1 MSANSAGE
9 LSELKHLL
17 GLVEIEM
24 SLLGSST
31 SHMAHW
37 LGREMSVQFARETL
51 HWGRGKS
58 VVADIANLAQH
69 LTRLA
74 ELLPKVESE
83 QNAATA
89 DVANLGL
96 SSQTPHE

>member
-31 SHMAHW
+31 SHMSHW
-37 LGREMSVQFARETL
+37 LGRDMSVQFARETL

-58 VVADIANLAQH
+58 VVADITNLAQH

-83 QNAATA
+83 QNAETIGAA
-89 DVANLGL
+89 VPGL
-96 SSQTPHE
+96 PIQTPRA